1 MAYSVTLGDEPARL
15 ERPTDVVV
23 ALAPSRDITLE
34 DLPANISHDYVE
46 VLWPSLR
53 RDDSLRAWGS
63 RYAALVFEHC
73 GGNKRRACRVLG
85 INYRTL
91 QTYLGFPPPD
101 HTDS

>member
-1 MAYSVTLGDEPARL
+1 MEQ
-15 ERPTDVVV
+15 VV

-34 DLPANISHDYVE
+34 DLPANISRDAVE
-46 VLWPSLR
+46 VLWPSLH

-63 RYAALVFEHC
+63 RYAALVFEQC

-91 QTYLGFPPPD
+91 QAYLGSPPSDRSDP
-101 HTDS
+101 